1 MSRIRS
7 PITCLAACTLVL
19 TLAASHAAANVNW
32 LTDYQAALN
41 QARQSGKPVMIY
53 FTGSD
58 WCGWCM
64 RLKREVFDTEPFA
77 KWVRENVV
85 PLELDFPRRQQQP
98 ERLRQQNRQLQQR
111 YGVRGFPTVLFV
123 DATGEPFGR
132 SGYMEGGPEAW
143 LRHANQQLA
152 NQPEPPTLELA
163 ESFSA
168 ALQQAEEKGRPLIIV
183 AEPGTHAGL
192 ARRIEALFEHTAF
205 IEMANN
211 RAVTVH
217 IQREG
222 DEAAGEQELEKIDEL
237 FEALGV
243 RSNPLQVAVISFEE
257 DEPKLLM
264 QARAIADPRQMTAQV
279 QRTLPEPKYEGGW
292 TEDYELARQAAAATG
307 RPMLLNFTGSDWC
320 PPCQAMERDVL
331 GQQEFKQWARD
342 RVVLVTL
349 DFPRQKQQ
357 DAQVQRRNRQLQ
369 QQFQIRGFPTFI
381 LVDAEGN
388 EIHRVSGYQRGG
400 VEGFTAMLQRH
411 IEGE

>member
-1 MSRIRS
+1 MTIG
-7 PITCLAACTLVL
+7 AEYG
-19 TLAASHAAANVNW
+19 
-32 LTDYQAALN
+32 YQPQTSEKKISAPDDRPLHGA
-41 QARQSGKPVMIY
+41 GTPPV
-53 FTGSD
+53 D
-58 WCGWCM
+58 RPCCGP
-64 RLKREVFDTEPFA
+64 RYRGRFDTEPFA

-163 ESFSA
+163 ESYSA
-168 ALQQAEEKGRPLIIV
+168 ALQQAQEKGRPLIVV

-192 ARRIEALFEHTAF
+192 ARRIEALFEHGAF
-205 IEMANN
+205 IEMANS
-211 RAVTVH
+211 RAVTVR

-222 DEAAGEQELEKIDEL
+222 DEAAGEEELEKLDEL
-237 FEALGV
+237 FESLEV

-264 QARAIADPRQMTAQV
+264 QARAIADPRQMTAQI

-320 PPCQAMERDVL
+320 PPCQAMEREVL
-331 GQQEFKQWARD
+331 SQQQFKQWAKD

-349 DFPRQKQQ
+349 DFPRRKQQ
-357 DAQVQRRNRQLQ
+357 DAQVQQRNRQLQ

-388 EIHRVSGYQRGG
+388 ELHRVSGYQRGG
-400 VEGFTAMLQRH
+400 VEGFTTMLHRH